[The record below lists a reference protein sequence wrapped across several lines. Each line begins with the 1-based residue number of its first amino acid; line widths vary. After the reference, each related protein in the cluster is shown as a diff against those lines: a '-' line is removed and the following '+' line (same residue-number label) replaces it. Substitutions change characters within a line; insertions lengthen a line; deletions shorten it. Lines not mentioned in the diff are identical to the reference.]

1 MAVKKAISSIDL
13 LIQEKKDFRTKIVG
27 SEELPPLI
35 QGDMINRF
43 DRAMWSMLQGDIEW
57 LQTIKRQLLPD
68 QHRTKIVCRHP
79 KKDHDTD
86 GSGQKYCMNCNA
98 NLPM

>member
-13 LIQEKKDFRTKIVG
+13 LIQCKKDFRTNVVG
-27 SEELPPLI
+27 PELPSLI
-35 QGDMINRF
+35 QGDLVNRF

-57 LQTIKRQLLPD
+57 LQSIKRQLLPD

-86 GSGQKYCMNCNA
+86 GNGQKYCMNCNA
-98 NLPM
+98 NLP